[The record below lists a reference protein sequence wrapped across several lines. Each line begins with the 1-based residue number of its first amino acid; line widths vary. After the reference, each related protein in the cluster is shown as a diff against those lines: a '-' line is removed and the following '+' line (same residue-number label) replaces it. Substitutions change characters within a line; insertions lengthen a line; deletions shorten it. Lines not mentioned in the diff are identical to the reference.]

1 MTTNHL
7 DQRLQAVFA
16 KAFSIREITDAV
28 SIDSVPQWDS
38 LGHIGLILALEAEFQ
53 ISIAPAQAIEMISVR
68 AIREILTEL
77 GVQ

>member
-1 MTTNHL
+1 MITTHL

-16 KAFSIREITDAV
+16 KVFSVKEITDEV

-77 GVQ
+77 GIQ